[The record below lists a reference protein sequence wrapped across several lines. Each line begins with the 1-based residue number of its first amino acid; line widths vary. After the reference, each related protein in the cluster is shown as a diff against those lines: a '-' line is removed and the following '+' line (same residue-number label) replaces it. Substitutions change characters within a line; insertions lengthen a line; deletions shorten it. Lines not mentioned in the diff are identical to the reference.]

1 MQSDNSILL
10 VSKWYKA
17 HQKYM
22 VDLYFCDKENIIKTS
37 PRSPPNQGARQSHG
51 MVQNSKFPYRQCT
64 TCMEYKDEKNTWI
77 VYILHAPSHK
87 AFYLMGLRA

>member
-37 PRSPPNQGARQSHG
+37 PRPPNQGARLSHG
-51 MVQNSKFPYRQCT
+51 IVQNSKFPY
-64 TCMEYKDEKNTWI
+64 
-77 VYILHAPSHK
+77 
-87 AFYLMGLRA
+87 G